1 MRAMIRLASLS
12 LCFALA
18 ACAPT
23 APPPPSTSQQPAPDP
38 RDPQVRAQAVE
49 QATMEAKER
58 QDEAL
63 EKQGG

>member
-1 MRAMIRLASLS
+1 MRATLPIAALLCATLAG
-12 LCFALA
+12 
-18 ACAPT
+18 CAPT
-23 APPPPSTSQQPAPDP
+23 APPPAATSTQATPDP

-49 QATMEAKER
+49 QATMEAKQR

>member
-1 MRAMIRLASLS
+1 MRRTLPIAAL
-12 LCFALA
+12 LCTLLT
-18 ACAPT
+18 ACAPS
-23 APPPPSTSQQPAPDP
+23 APPPAAQSPATPDP

-49 QATMEAKER
+49 QATLEAKQR

>member
-1 MRAMIRLASLS
+1 MRRTLS
-12 LCFALA
+12 ILLTLCTLLA
-18 ACAPT
+18 ACAPS
-23 APPPPSTSQQPAPDP
+23 APPPAAQAPAAPDP

-49 QATMEAKER
+49 QATIETKQR

>member
-1 MRAMIRLASLS
+1 MRRSLPIAAL
-12 LCFALA
+12 LCVLLA
-18 ACAPT
+18 ACAPS
-23 APPPPSTSQQPAPDP
+23 APPPAAQAPATPDP

-49 QATMEAKER
+49 QATMEAKQR

>member
-1 MRAMIRLASLS
+1 MPRSLPIATL
-12 LCFALA
+12 LCTLLA

-23 APPPPSTSQQPAPDP
+23 GAPPDAQAPAASDP

-49 QATMEAKER
+49 QATLEAKQR

-63 EKQGG
+63 ERQGG